1 LRALSTLPPSVSRK
15 ARFRCVL
22 VLARAG
28 KMIATFEGVVEG
40 GIARQEM
47 GTGGFGYDPIFLPKE
62 LSRTFA
68 QLSATQKNSIS
79 HRGIAVARLRAFLE
93 AYPLAG

>member
-1 LRALSTLPPSVSRK
+1 
-15 ARFRCVL
+15 
-22 VLARAG
+22 
-28 KMIATFEGVVEG
+28 
-40 GIARQEM
+40 M
-47 GTGGFGYDPIFLPKE
+47 GTGGFGYDAIFLPME

-68 QLSATQKNSIS
+68 QLSATQKNSLS